1 MEDLLLAA
9 GYVGGFSVTLVVTEL
24 TLNILGRVIPALGNF
39 LKG

>member
-9 GYVGGFSVTLVVTEL
+9 GYVGGFSMALVAIDL
-24 TLNILGRVIPALGNF
+24 TLNALGRVIPALGDF